1 MHPFD
6 ETLSFTYSNA
16 TVQQHLQG
24 LNGQYF
30 TRKYPGLF
38 VFAADINN
46 VDRFSI
52 NGYLGAD
59 GAGQVAGA
67 ELTVNYGGTIYKGV
81 VKRVHSVGDPSVN
94 HLIIVEQDAAT
105 THQFSSNT
113 NDDFH
118 SVENINS
125 SRLYYLLY
133 ASSSGGYIDDAET
146 LQIMDKFLELLD
158 QKSWI
163 SLGLVLVMSQLDLPK
178 KSMCCLMQQG

>member
-94 HLIIVEQDAAT
+94 HLIIVKDNGSLVPTIPISTQ
-105 THQFSSNT
+105 
-113 NDDFH
+113 NDDHTFA
-118 SVENINS
+118 I
-125 SRLYYLLY
+125 
-133 ASSSGGYIDDAET
+133 AFA
-146 LQIMDKFLELLD
+146 IMP
-158 QKSWI
+158 SI
-163 SLGLVLVMSQLDLPK
+163 I
-178 KSMCCLMQQG
+178 